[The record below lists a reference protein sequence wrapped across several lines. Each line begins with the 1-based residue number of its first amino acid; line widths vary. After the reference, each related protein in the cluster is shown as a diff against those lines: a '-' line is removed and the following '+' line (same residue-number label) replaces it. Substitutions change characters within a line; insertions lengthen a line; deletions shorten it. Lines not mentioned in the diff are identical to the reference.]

1 MSGRT
6 IVWLFLIY
14 HSKESIIVRK
24 YLLVLGLVAVLSGLI
39 LSACGSSGSSSSSSG
54 PKQIKSIGLTVQA
67 ISNPFFVAIQH
78 GAEAEAKKIGA
89 TVLLE
94 DANHDV
100 GKQSDEIDDFIQKQV
115 DLILLNAVDSAGIA
129 PAVKRAVDAG
139 IPVVAVDVGADGGV
153 AATVASDNVAAGR
166 LVCQYMSDRL
176 KGQGNIA
183 IVDGPPVTAVIDRVK
198 GCKEVL
204 TQHPGLKV
212 VSTQVG
218 TGDRDKGLEL
228 GTSILT
234 ANPHLDAIFAINDP
248 TALGVALAAQQ
259 AKRTDFFIVGVD
271 GSPDAVAA
279 LKQKGIFSATS
290 AQSPY
295 DIARTGVQI
304 GEKVVAGQKL
314 SVTNIKV
321 PVSLVTQANVD
332 SYKGWQ

>member
-1 MSGRT
+1 MRKT
-6 IVWLFLIY
+6 LFT
-14 HSKESIIVRK
+14 
-24 YLLVLGLVAVLSGLI
+24 LGLLTILSSLF
-39 LSACGSSGSSSSSSG
+39 LSACGSSSTSSSG
-54 PKQIKSIGLTVQA
+54 PKQIKTIGLTVQA
-67 ISNPFFVAIQH
+67 ISNPFFVALQH

-89 TVLLE
+89 TVILE
-94 DANHDV
+94 DANHDI

-129 PAVKRAVDAG
+129 PAVKRAVTAG

-166 LVCQYMSDRL
+166 LACQYMSDRL
-176 KGQGNIA
+176 KGQGKIA

-204 TQHPGLKV
+204 TQHPGLQV
-212 VSTQVG
+212 VATQVG

-228 GTSILT
+228 GTNILT
-234 ANPHLDAIFAINDP
+234 ANPHLDAVFAINDP
-248 TALGVALAAQQ
+248 TALGVELAAQQ
-259 AKRTDFFIVGVD
+259 AKRNGFFIIAVD

-279 LKQKGIFSATS
+279 LKLKGLFAATS

-304 GEKVVAGQKL
+304 GEKAVAGQKL
-314 SVTNIKV
+314 TVTNIKV
-321 PVSLVTQANVD
+321 PVSLVTQDNVD

>member
-1 MSGRT
+1 MLS
-6 IVWLFLIY
+6 
-14 HSKESIIVRK
+14 S
-24 YLLVLGLVAVLSGLI
+24 LL
-39 LSACGSSGSSSSSSG
+39 LSACGGSSSSSSG
-54 PKQIKSIGLTVQA
+54 PKQIKTIGLTVQA

-89 TVLLE
+89 SVLLE
-94 DANHDV
+94 DANHDI

-115 DLILLNAVDSAGIA
+115 DLILLNAVDSAGVA

-139 IPVVAVDVGADGGV
+139 IPVIAVDVGANGGV

-212 VSTQVG
+212 VATQVG

-234 ANPHLDAIFAINDP
+234 ANSHLDAVFAINDP

-259 AKRTDFFIVGVD
+259 AKRNDFFIVGVD
-271 GSPDAVAA
+271 GSPDAANA
-279 LKQKGIFSATS
+279 LKQKGIFAATS

-304 GEKVVAGQKL
+304 GEKVVVGQKP
-314 SVTNIKV
+314 SSTSIKV
-321 PVSLVTQANVD
+321 PVSLVTQDNVG

>member
-1 MSGRT
+1 LRRYVF
-6 IVWLFLIY
+6 IF
-14 HSKESIIVRK
+14 
-24 YLLVLGLVAVLSGLI
+24 GLVTLLSGLL
-39 LSACGSSGSSSSSSG
+39 LSACGGSSSSSSG
-54 PKQIKSIGLTVQA
+54 PKQIKTIGLTVQA

-94 DANHDV
+94 DANHDI
-100 GKQSDEIDDFIQKQV
+100 GKQSDEIDNFIQKQV
-115 DLILLNAVDSAGIA
+115 DLILLNAVDSAGVA

-139 IPVVAVDVGADGGV
+139 IPVIAVDVGANGGV

-176 KGQGNIA
+176 KGQGSIA

-204 TQHPGLKV
+204 SQHTGLKV
-212 VSTQVG
+212 VATQVG

-234 ANPHLDAIFAINDP
+234 ANPHLDAVFAINDP

-259 AKRTDFFIVGVD
+259 AKRNDFFIVGVD
-271 GSPDAVAA
+271 GSPDAATA
-279 LKQKGIFSATS
+279 LKQKGIFAATS

-304 GEKVVAGQKL
+304 GEKVVAGQKP
-314 SVTNIKV
+314 SSTSIKV
-321 PVSLVTQANVD
+321 PVSLVTQDNIG

>member
-1 MSGRT
+1 M
-6 IVWLFLIY
+6 
-14 HSKESIIVRK
+14 RK
-24 YLLVLGLVAVLSGLI
+24 YLFVLGLIAVLSGLA
-39 LSACGSSGSSSSSSG
+39 LSACGSSGGATSSSG
-54 PKQIKSIGLTVQA
+54 PKHIKAIGLTVQA

-204 TQHPGLKV
+204 TQNPGLKV

-259 AKRTDFFIVGVD
+259 AKRSDFFIVGVD

>member
-1 MSGRT
+1 M
-6 IVWLFLIY
+6 
-14 HSKESIIVRK
+14 RK

-54 PKQIKSIGLTVQA
+54 SKQIKSIGLTVQA

-304 GEKVVAGQKL
+304 GEKAVAGQKL

>member
-1 MSGRT
+1 MRRY
-6 IVWLFLIY
+6 LFIFG
-14 HSKESIIVRK
+14 I
-24 YLLVLGLVAVLSGLI
+24 VAVLSSLL
-39 LSACGSSGSSSSSSG
+39 LSACGGSSSSSSG
-54 PKQIKSIGLTVQA
+54 PKQIKTIGLTVQA

-94 DANHDV
+94 DANHDI

-115 DLILLNAVDSAGIA
+115 DLILLNAVDSAGVA

-139 IPVVAVDVGADGGV
+139 IPVIAVDVGANGGV

-204 TQHPGLKV
+204 SQHSGLKV
-212 VSTQVG
+212 VATQVG

-234 ANPHLDAIFAINDP
+234 ANPHLDAVFAINDP

-259 AKRTDFFIVGVD
+259 AKRSDFFIVGVD
-271 GSPDAVAA
+271 GSPDAAAA
-279 LKQKGIFSATS
+279 LKQKGIFAATS

-304 GEKVVAGQKL
+304 GEKVVAGQKP
-314 SVTNIKV
+314 SSTSIKV
-321 PVSLVTQANVD
+321 PVSLVTQDNVG

>member
-1 MSGRT
+1 MSKTLFTVGLLT
-6 IVWLFLIY
+6 ILASLF
-14 HSKESIIVRK
+14 
-24 YLLVLGLVAVLSGLI
+24 
-39 LSACGSSGSSSSSSG
+39 LSACGSSAPASTG
-54 PKQIKSIGLTVQA
+54 PKQIKTIGLTVQA

-89 TVLLE
+89 TVIME
-94 DANHDV
+94 DANHDI

-129 PAVKRAVDAG
+129 PAVKRAVAAG

-166 LVCQYMSDRL
+166 LACQYMSDRL
-176 KGQGNIA
+176 KGQGKIA

-204 TQHPGLKV
+204 TKNPGLQV
-212 VSTQVG
+212 VATQVG

-228 GTSILT
+228 GTNILT
-234 ANPHLDAIFAINDP
+234 ANPRLDAIFAINDP
-248 TALGVALAAQQ
+248 TALGVELAAQQ
-259 AKRTDFFIVGVD
+259 AKRSNLFIIAVD
-271 GSPDAVAA
+271 GSPDAVTA
-279 LKQKGIFSATS
+279 LKQKGLFAATA

-304 GEKVVAGQKL
+304 GEKVVAGEKL
-314 SVTNIKV
+314 TLTNVKV
-321 PVSLVTQANVD
+321 PVSLVTQDNVNN
-332 SYKGWQ
+332 YTGWQ

>member
-1 MSGRT
+1 M
-6 IVWLFLIY
+6 
-14 HSKESIIVRK
+14 RK
-24 YLLVLGLVAVLSGLI
+24 YMFLLSIAVVLGGLLLSG
-39 LSACGSSGSSSSSSG
+39 CGGSSGTATGSG
-54 PKQIKSIGLTVQA
+54 TKSIKTIGLTVQA

-129 PAVKRAVDAG
+129 PAVKRAVNAG

-153 AATVASDNVAAGR
+153 SATVASDNVNAGR

-183 IVDGPPVTAVIDRVK
+183 IVDGPPVTAVIDRVQ

-204 TQHPGLKV
+204 SQHPGLKV
-212 VSTQVG
+212 VATQVG

-248 TALGVALAAQQ
+248 TALGVTLAAQQ
-259 AKRTDFFIVGVD
+259 AKRSDFFVVSVD
-271 GSPDAVAA
+271 GSPDAVTA
-279 LKQKGIFSATS
+279 LKQKGIFAATS

-314 SVTNIKV
+314 SQTNIKV

>member
-1 MSGRT
+1 MRKH
-6 IVWLFLIY
+6 VFAF
-14 HSKESIIVRK
+14 SIAA
-24 YLLVLGLVAVLSGLI
+24 LLASIL
-39 LSACGSSGSSSSSSG
+39 LSACGGSSSSSSSGGSG
-54 PKQIKSIGLTVQA
+54 PKQIKTIGLTVQA

-100 GKQSDEIDDFIQKQV
+100 GKQSDQIDNFIQKQV

-129 PAVKRAVDAG
+129 PAVKRATSAG

-153 AATVASDNVAAGR
+153 AATVASDNVDAGR

-176 KGQGNIA
+176 KGQGSIA

-204 TQHPGLKV
+204 AQHPGLKV
-212 VSTQVG
+212 VATQVG

-259 AKRTDFFIVGVD
+259 AKRSDFFIVAVD
-271 GSPDAVAA
+271 GSPDAVTA
-279 LKQKGIFSATS
+279 LKQKGLFAATS

-304 GEKVVAGQKL
+304 GEKAVAGQKL
-314 SVTNIKV
+314 TETSIKV

>member
-1 MSGRT
+1 M
-6 IVWLFLIY
+6 
-14 HSKESIIVRK
+14 RK
-24 YLLVLGLVAVLSGLI
+24 YLFIVGILTVLSSL
-39 LSACGSSGSSSSSSG
+39 LVSACGSSSSSSNG
-54 PKQIKSIGLTVQA
+54 PKQIKTIGLTVQA

-89 TVLLE
+89 TVILE
-94 DANHDV
+94 DANHDI

-139 IPVVAVDVGADGGV
+139 IPVVAVDVGANGGV
-153 AATVASDNVAAGR
+153 SATVASDNVAAGR

-204 TQHPGLKV
+204 AQHPGLKV
-212 VSTQVG
+212 VATQVG

-248 TALGVALAAQQ
+248 TALGVLLAAQQ
-259 AKRTDFFIVGVD
+259 AKRNDFFIVGVD
-271 GSPDAVAA
+271 GSPDAVTA
-279 LKQKGIFSATS
+279 LKAKGLFAATS

-314 SVTNIKV
+314 SATNIKV
-321 PVSLVTQANVD
+321 PVSLITQDNVD